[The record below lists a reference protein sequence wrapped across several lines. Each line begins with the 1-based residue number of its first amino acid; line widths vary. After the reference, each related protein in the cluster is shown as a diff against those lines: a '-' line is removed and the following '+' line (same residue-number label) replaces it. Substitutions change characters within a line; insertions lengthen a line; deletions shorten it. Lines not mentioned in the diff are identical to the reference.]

1 MLSMH
6 HVTPMAV
13 IHDHGRVEDANWLE
27 RVVHLAQAANPAFAV
42 GSVVVPLSF
51 VAASVLLSSTRLLFY
66 THVAA
71 GAVWFGFALLFPAV
85 IGPTL
90 GGLDRETA
98 ADVTTALTPKVVFF
112 VLGFSVTTVVSGT
125 ILLGSAFGLDY
136 GFSGR
141 WPTLSLT
148 LGWGLFVFGLLVP
161 NRIHLRAY
169 YESRSP
175 DPDAS
180 RLESIEKRN
189 LVVGLFEA
197 VAMLAIIVLMTG
209 LRLG

>member
-1 MLSMH
+1 
-6 HVTPMAV
+6 MAV
-13 IHDHGRVEDANWLE
+13 SHNHGRVAE
-27 RVVHLAQAANPAFAV
+27 RSVGERLQHLAAAANPVFAV
-42 GSVVVPLSF
+42 GSILVPLAF
-51 VAASVLLSSTRLLFY
+51 VAASVLASSAQLLFY

-71 GAVWFGFALLFPAV
+71 GAVWFGFALIFPAV

-98 ADVTTALTPKVVFF
+98 SAVTTALTPKVVFF
-112 VLGFSVTTVVSGT
+112 LLGLSLTTVLSGT
-125 ILLGSAFGLDY
+125 LLLSSGLGLGY

-141 WPTLSLT
+141 WPTLSLGI
-148 LGWGLFVFGLLVP
+148 GWGLCAFGLVGP

-169 YESRSP
+169 YESRLEEP
-175 DPDAS
+175 DPE
-180 RLESIEKRN
+180 RLESIEKTN

-197 VAMLAIIVLMTG
+197 AVMLGVIVLMTG

>member
-1 MLSMH
+1 
-6 HVTPMAV
+6 MAV
-13 IHDHGRVEDANWLE
+13 SHKHGSVTDGNIFE
-27 RVVHLAQAANPAFAV
+27 RVQHLAAAANPAFAV
-42 GSVVVPLSF
+42 GSVAVPLSF

-71 GAVWFGFALLFPAV
+71 GAVWFGFALIFPAV

-98 ADVTTALTPKVVFF
+98 AAVTTALTPKVVFF
-112 VLGFSVTTVVSGT
+112 VLGFSLATVASGT
-125 ILLGSAFGLDY
+125 VLLAPDLGLGY
-136 GFSGR
+136 GFDGR
-141 WPTLSLT
+141 WPTLSLS

-169 YESRSP
+169 YESRTDDP
-175 DPDAS
+175 DPS
-180 RLESIEKRN
+180 RLEAIEKKN

-197 VAMLAIIVLMTG
+197 AVMLGIIVLMTG